1 MRKHRPT
8 ENMLRFE
15 YKLQMLQ
22 MTRSQLA
29 VDKSLILIFVD
40 SLNALLLSLSI
51 SLQCY
56 TKWMNEFHC
65 HLFVKVSLL
74 RGENAGANGIKLCD
88 AFRIVQITFANAA
101 QMIAYT
107 KFLFRKDKSKL
118 QPLEIR

>member
-40 SLNALLLSLSI
+40 SLNAHSLSI

-56 TKWMNEFHC
+56 TKWMNESHC
-65 HLFVKVSLL
+65 HLFVKVSSL
-74 RGENAGANGIKLCD
+74 RRENAGANGIKLCD
-88 AFRIVQITFANAA
+88 AFRVVQITFANAA